1 MRLTSLAIG
10 LVIAT
15 LSLVAFGVTLTPL
28 SPAPQG
34 AKEGV
39 AFDSATG
46 NYVITY
52 EAEDEL
58 RPKGLYQTIYTPA
71 TKIEPT
77 VESRFEQ
84 TSSGN
89 RVTYKFKVKNGKK
102 SQQNLEMLILL
113 VSNTES
119 NLVTPAGWGGSAVEN
134 LGGTEFRVGWSYDGP
149 EDLGGLTPGQTLNG
163 FGLASNDLPGVGIIQ
178 LSGAT
183 PIQAYAGDGPS
194 EKIEAEVR
202 KLNDAN
208 FVPLPAAV
216 PRITLPNPFNAAVV
230 LGSIQQHVKTDMV
243 SMHLIDPALLTL
255 IDRSLTQAIAAAQSG
270 NTQSLLHEIKNLRKL
285 LKQEHADVDKDNDG
299 DRDDDDK
306 EKRTKSRIDKLAA
319 RVLDFDLKYVEM
331 RVKGE
336 KD

>member
-10 LVIAT
+10 LVITT

-39 AFDSATG
+39 VFDSATG

-58 RPKGLYQTIYTPA
+58 RPKGLHQTIYTPA
-71 TKIEPT
+71 TKIDPI

-89 RVTYKFKVKNGKK
+89 RVSYKFKVKNGKE

-113 VSNTES
+113 ASNTES
-119 NLVTPAGWGGSAVEN
+119 SLVTPAGWSGSAVEN

-149 EDLGGLTPGQTLNG
+149 EDLGGLTPGQTLSG
-163 FGLASNDLPGVGIIQ
+163 FGLASNDLPGVGLIQ

-194 EKIEAEVR
+194 EKIEADVR

-208 FVPLPAAV
+208 FVSRIAAV
-216 PRITLPNPFNAAVV
+216 PRIAIPTPFDAAAV
-230 LGSIQQHVKTDMV
+230 LTGIQNHIKTDIT
-243 SMHLIDPALLTL
+243 SMQLIDPALLVL
-255 IDRSLTQAIAAAQSG
+255 IDRGLTQAIAAAQGG
-270 NTQSLLHEIKNLRKL
+270 NTPSLLHEIKGLRQL
-285 LKQEHADVDKDNDG
+285 LKQEHADVDQDNDG
-299 DRDDDDK
+299 DDDDK
-306 EKRTKSRIDKLAA
+306 EKKPKPRIAKLAA
-319 RVLDFDLKYVEM
+319 RVLDFDLKYVEK
-331 RVKGE
+331 RVKGD